1 MLQTLGRRFVDAT
14 ARRPAGWIGRSTYGG
29 REGAPRGHEPV
40 FDRVLEAAGPLQ
52 GLRVLEIGC
61 GGGRLLERVLAG
73 GAASAAGLDHS
84 PDMLALTIARNR
96 AAVADDRLRV
106 KLGDAAEL
114 PWPDASFDLALS
126 ANMFFFVERP
136 QQTLEELFRVLAP
149 GGRLVVSTAP
159 GPLPKPSLENWWVAV
174 WGSALRVYDED
185 QMRAMYERAGFEDVR
200 VETEGLGQLSRG
212 TRPAAG

>member
-14 ARRPAGWIGRSTYGG
+14 ARRPAGWIGRSTYGA
-29 REGAPRGHEPV
+29 RDGAPRGHEPV

-136 QQTLEELFRVLAP
+136 QQTLEELFRVLVP